1 MAAPVG
7 VTCSLHDTSH
17 LLPPPADQRV
27 VQLCKA
33 AAVAVETSQQSAAE
47 FRAAAATRHL
57 LWPPPP
63 DTHYSQFRTASSFTL
78 PRSSGL
84 ARKQSWRSQP
94 LIASKNSFLWCC
106 RQIFKR
112 PTVVNRESWPLA
124 RRDVFDILAWFVYI
138 LSLPKNISHQGI
150 RKKCTKV
157 IMFHLGGGGGAPPKK
172 YLDSIILVDL
182 LWDGGRKKILSF
194 Y

>member
-57 LWPPPP
+57 LWPPP

-84 ARKQSWRSQP
+84 ARKQN
-94 LIASKNSFLWCC
+94 NSFIWCC
-106 RQIFKR
+106 QQIFKC
-112 PTVVNRESWPLA
+112 PAVVNRESWPLA
-124 RRDVFDILAWFVYI
+124 QRDVFDILAWFVYI

-157 IMFHLGGGGGAPPKK
+157 IMFHLGGGGPPPNTM
-172 YLDSIILVDL
+172 IQ
-182 LWDGGRKKILSF
+182 
-194 Y
+194 